1 MVVDTRLRRL
11 IAASTFLTGV
21 LMILGVYT
29 AAAGAG
35 LTCAGRWPFCDG
47 YLGLFPANWSSFIEW
62 FHRFVA
68 MITGIMILGTTVT
81 AWRRG
86 IERRIQV
93 ALAGSTVLLPSQII
107 LGALT
112 VTTYEW
118 VILTAHFLTA
128 SLIFTGVVLATVWSQ
143 PVGTRYRLFR
153 TGTLAVVATP
163 ILLLLTPHAFIIFDP
178 TVQSVYYAVGLMVYT
193 ALITIAA
200 WAPTVV
206 DDSNSAWRV
215 RMTASLAAVITIGLL
230 IIGRQVYA
238 GMLQYLSIGGSL
250 LIFALVIGVTVILR
264 QNDMQPPSRGVP
276 GSD

>member
-1 MVVDTRLRRL
+1 MAVGIRLRRL
-11 IAASTFLTGV
+11 IAASTLLTGV
-21 LMILGVYT
+21 LMVLGVYT

-68 MITGIMILGTTVT
+68 MITGFMILGTAIT

-86 IERRIQV
+86 IERRIRV
-93 ALAGSTVLLPSQII
+93 ALAGATVLLPSQII

-118 VILTAHFLTA
+118 VVLTAHFLTA

-143 PVGTRYRLFR
+143 PVVNQSSLFR
-153 TGTLAVVATP
+153 TGTLAVVAAP
-163 ILLLLTPHAFIIFDP
+163 ILMLLTPHAFIIFDP
-178 TVQSVYYAVGLMVYT
+178 TVQSVYYGVGLMVYT
-193 ALITIAA
+193 ALITVAA

-206 DDSNSAWRV
+206 DNSISALRARV
-215 RMTASLAAVITIGLL
+215 TASLAAVTMIILL
-230 IIGRQVYA
+230 IIGRQVYG
-238 GMLQYLSIGGSL
+238 GMLQYLSMGGTLIILALAIGAT
-250 LIFALVIGVTVILR
+250 IILR
-264 QNDMQPPSRGVP
+264 EKDTQLPSRGIP

>member
-1 MVVDTRLRRL
+1 MSIDIRLRRL
-11 IAASTFLTGV
+11 IAASTLLTGV
-21 LMILGVYT
+21 LMVLGVYT

-68 MITGIMILGTTVT
+68 MITGIIILGTTVT
-81 AWRRG
+81 AWRRR
-86 IERRIQV
+86 IERRIRI

-143 PVGTRYRLFR
+143 PVINRSTLFR
-153 TGTLAVVATP
+153 IGTLAMVATP
-163 ILLLLTPHAFIIFDP
+163 ILILLTPHAFIIFDP
-178 TVQSVYYAVGLMVYT
+178 TVQSVYYAVGLMIYT
-193 ALITIAA
+193 AVIIIGA
-200 WAPTVV
+200 WAPSVV

-215 RMTASLAAVITIGLL
+215 RMTASLAAATMIGLL

-238 GMLQYLSIGGSL
+238 GMLQYLSMGGSL
-250 LIFALVIGVTVILR
+250 FILALTIGAVVTLR
-264 QNDMQPPSRGVP
+264 RKDTHPPSRGIP
-276 GSD
+276 GGD